1 MKAEWVSSR
10 LQAAIAKVAPS
21 VSLVVSAPTIV
32 TSADLANRVKI
43 APSADHANKAKI
55 APSADHAR
63 KVKVRVRVNKANGK
77 IAADALIVVV
87 VADAM
92 VAMKAHKVKI
102 AMKPVPMFPMNPSAQ
117 SQ

>member
-10 LQAAIAKVAPS
+10 LQAEIAKVAPS

-63 KVKVRVRVNKANGK
+63 KVRVRVNKANGK

>member
-32 TSADLANRVKI
+32 TSGDLANRVKI

-55 APSADHAR
+55 APSAVHAR
-63 KVKVRVRVNKANGK
+63 KVRVRVNKANGK

-87 VADAM
+87 VAGAM